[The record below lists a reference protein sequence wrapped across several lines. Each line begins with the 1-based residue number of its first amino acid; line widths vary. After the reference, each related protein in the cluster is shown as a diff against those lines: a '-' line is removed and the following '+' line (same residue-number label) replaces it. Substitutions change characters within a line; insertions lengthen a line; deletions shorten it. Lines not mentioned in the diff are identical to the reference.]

1 MNNIQEKKE
10 KYTLTKKNNRM
21 KKYILILFKDL
32 TRDELPLEIV
42 SLLTPI
48 VDSKFLKYNHNRGS
62 IVIHFESEV
71 DQSELVP
78 FIQGILYGIVSSFIL
93 SELNDKMSL
102 QMPKDVLEHLLDL
115 ENEDEGSHKVDLSKQ
130 SNLFDY
136 EEDSDEDFI
145 GLLLEDIKWKIKKPS
160 LDQIL
165 EKIKIQGIKSLSQF
179 EKDILEEYSKN

>member
-1 MNNIQEKKE
+1 
-10 KYTLTKKNNRM
+10 M

-32 TRDELPLEIV
+32 TRDELPAEIV

-48 VDSKFLKYNHNRGS
+48 VDSKFLKFNHNRGS
-62 IVIHFESEV
+62 MVIHFESEV

-78 FIQGILYGIVSSFIL
+78 FIEGILYGIVSSFIL

-102 QMPKDVLEHLLDL
+102 RMPKDVLEHLLDL
-115 ENEDEGSHKVDLSKQ
+115 ENDSEGSHKTDLNQNQK
-130 SNLFDY
+130 FMDF
-136 EEDSDEDFI
+136 EEEIDEDFI
-145 GLLLEDIKWKIKKPS
+145 GLLLEDVKWKIKKPT

-165 EKIKIQGIKSLSQF
+165 EKIKVQGIKSLSQF

>member
-1 MNNIQEKKE
+1 
-10 KYTLTKKNNRM
+10 M

-32 TRDELPLEIV
+32 TRDELPAEIV

-48 VDSKFLKYNHNRGS
+48 VDSKFLKFNHNRGS
-62 IVIHFESEV
+62 MVLHFESEV

-78 FIQGILYGIVSSFIL
+78 FIQGVLYGIVSSFIL

-102 QMPKDVLEHLLDL
+102 QMPKDALEHLLDL
-115 ENEDEGSHKVDLSKQ
+115 ENDGEGSYRIDLSKQ
-130 SNLFDY
+130 TNFLDY
-136 EEDSDEDFI
+136 EEDVDEDFI

-165 EKIKIQGIKSLSQF
+165 EKIKMQGIKSLSQY